1 MPAWPGSHYT
11 GMHIREITSS
21 IQKSRDCHEQSLL
34 IERFIAALR
43 WCALLGN
50 CQAATLSGIAG
61 QRAYTIPTILR
72 VRKARPC
79 FENVGHKC
87 TSHASL
93 ITRTAGSPNLAE
105 KACEISRLPWHFPKI
120 RPRGP

>member
-61 QRAYTIPTILR
+61 QHAYTIPTILR
-72 VRKARPC
+72 ARKARPC
-79 FENVGHKC
+79 FENAGHKC
-87 TSHASL
+87 KSHAL
-93 ITRTAGSPNLAE
+93 RVIPIWLKKLVKSPG
-105 KACEISRLPWHFPKI
+105 CPGIS
-120 RPRGP
+120 PRYPC